1 MKLLV
6 RCMHTLDPLLVE
18 FDRDGL
24 KVSCV
29 NNGMYLNQ
37 SVLSSESVCYTNT
50 ADPLL
55 WTKHK
60 AILLP
65 SSTPEFFMMQS
76 IDDMHLG
83 DTHSGDTHLRDIRLS
98 DMDLGDM
105 DLDEIYADACAIAD
119 GTGATGNAVPISG
132 NAVVVPAE
140 NATLETNTTTVGP
153 NKPVA
158 GAASGVGAAAAT
170 PGNNVPVIDLPAIDV
185 PVALDAGNA
194 TEDFEEASVA
204 PTTPTKRLSVEDVPS
219 GMSGF
224 QLYCRWYQRAVK
236 KEIATPR
243 ENGCVT
249 KELYRRWQTLSEEEQ
264 TRWKS
269 LVN

>member
-1 MKLLV
+1 
-6 RCMHTLDPLLVE
+6 MHTLDPLLVE
-18 FDRDGL
+18 FDSDGL

-50 ADPLL
+50 TDLSL
-55 WTKHK
+55 WTKNK
-60 AILLP
+60 ANLLP
-65 SSTPEFFMMQS
+65 SSTPEFLMS
-76 IDDMHLG
+76 IDDI
-83 DTHSGDTHLRDIRLS
+83 HSGDMHSGDIHS
-98 DMDLGDM
+98 GDMDLGDM
-105 DLDEIYADACAIAD
+105 DLDEMYADACAIAA

-132 NAVVVPAE
+132 NAIDLPVDTATAPTSE
-140 NATLETNTTTVGP
+140 NVTIENTTAGGP
-153 NKPVA
+153 NKPGA
-158 GAASGVGAAAAT
+158 GSGSAAAT
-170 PGNNVPVIDLPAIDV
+170 PGKNVPALDV

-194 TEDFEEASVA
+194 TEDFEESVA

-243 ENGCVT
+243 EDGCVT
-249 KELYRRWQTLSEEEQ
+249 KELYRRWRTLSEEEQ

>member
-6 RCMHTLDPLLVE
+6 RCMHTLDPLLIE
-18 FDRDGL
+18 FDSDGL

-50 ADPLL
+50 TDLLL

-65 SSTPEFFMMQS
+65 SVENAAAQRFEPKALSTPEFLMN
-76 IDDMHLG
+76 IDDVVGDMH
-83 DTHSGDTHLRDIRLS
+83 
-98 DMDLGDM
+98 LGDM
-105 DLDEIYADACAIAD
+105 DLDEMYADACAIAD

-132 NAVVVPAE
+132 NANDLPVDTATAPTSE
-140 NATLETNTTTVGP
+140 NVTIENTTAVGP
-153 NKPVA
+153 NKPGA
-158 GAASGVGAAAAT
+158 GSGSGSAAAT
-170 PGNNVPVIDLPAIDV
+170 PGKNVPAIDV
-185 PVALDAGNA
+185 PVAENVALDAGNA
-194 TEDFEEASVA
+194 TEDFEEESVA

-243 ENGCVT
+243 EDGCVT
-249 KELYRRWQTLSEEEQ
+249 KELYRRWRTLSEEEQ